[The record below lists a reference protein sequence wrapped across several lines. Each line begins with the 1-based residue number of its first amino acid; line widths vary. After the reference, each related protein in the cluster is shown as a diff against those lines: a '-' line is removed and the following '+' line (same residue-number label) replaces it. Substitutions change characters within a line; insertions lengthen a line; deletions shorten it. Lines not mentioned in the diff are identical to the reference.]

1 MSSTAAIQVVQNT
14 SKRTALRNAWKWVE
28 SRKFFA
34 VFPHN
39 KCLLSCYDI
48 SFLKKKNGAF
58 IGCCQ
63 CLSRCRRDG
72 SQNIYCIK
80 PSSWCN
86 ILNERTRVNNCQKS
100 KLKAFII
107 LIALNNT
114 QQTET
119 SDTAI
124 KRQLLANYD
133 NYHSRLP
140 RQVRVTTTWR
150 HEHRLQRLQKPPQVC
165 WRVPAWVLRMN

>member
-1 MSSTAAIQVVQNT
+1 MQ
-14 SKRTALRNAWKWVE
+14 
-28 SRKFFA
+28 
-34 VFPHN
+34 H
-39 KCLLSCYDI
+39 
-48 SFLKKKNGAF
+48 
-58 IGCCQ
+58 
-63 CLSRCRRDG
+63 
-72 SQNIYCIK
+72 
-80 PSSWCN
+80 
-86 ILNERTRVNNCQKS
+86 LNERKRVNNCQKS

-140 RQVRVTTTWR
+140 RQVRVTTT
-150 HEHRLQRLQKPPQVC
+150 
-165 WRVPAWVLRMN
+165 